1 MNVRTLL
8 VAGIIGTA
16 TVMGG
21 CTSTRTHQS
30 AGEYASDA
38 AITAKV
44 KAALVSAKD
53 VSAADVNVE
62 TFRRTVQL
70 SGFVNSQ
77 AEASRAVEVARGVEG
92 VQSVRNDLRVKNNPR

>member
-1 MNVRTLL
+1 
-8 VAGIIGTA
+8 
-16 TVMGG
+16 MGG

>member
-21 CTSTRTHQS
+21 CTSTRTQQS

-44 KAALVSAKD
+44 KAALVAAKD
-53 VSAADVNVE
+53 VSATDINVE

-70 SGFVNSQ
+70 SGFVDSSAQ
-77 AEASRAVEVARGVEG
+77 ASRAVEVARGVEG
-92 VQSVRNDLRVKNNPR
+92 VESVKNDLRVKTR

>member
-1 MNVRTLL
+1 MSVRTLL
-8 VAGIIGTA
+8 IAGIIGTA

-21 CTSTRTHQS
+21 CASTRTQQS

-44 KAALVSAKD
+44 KAALVAAKD

-62 TFRRTVQL
+62 TFRHTVQL
-70 SGFVNSQ
+70 SGFVDSQ
-77 AEASRAVEVARGVEG
+77 AQAARAVEIARGVEG
-92 VQSVRNDLRVKNNPR
+92 VQSVKNDLRVKTR